1 MPFAVPLVSSRLHKH
16 ATNASKYEATMRS
29 FILCAYTENRLF
41 EKPMSTL
48 SISFNGAEVAE
59 VPIKGSR
66 HFLMWRGY
74 ELTLKVRIRSFATHS
89 VKQIA
94 MLC

>member
-29 FILCAYTENRLF
+29 SILCAYTEYRLF
-41 EKPMSTL
+41 EEPMSTL
-48 SISFNGAEVAE
+48 SILFNGAEVAE

-66 HFLMWRGY
+66 HFPMWQGY
-74 ELTLKVRIRSFATHS
+74 ELTPKVRVRFFATHS
-89 VKQIA
+89 IKQIA